1 MTIRPLRYRNAV
13 VPHIYVRGAAK
24 AVAFYAKAFGAEEMV
39 RLPGPDGKLMHACT
53 RINGFLVFL
62 NDDFPEFNDGKST
75 TPIALG
81 GTAVTL
87 HLHGPDVEGRFQR
100 ALDAGATV
108 VNPLEDQFWGD
119 RYGVVRDPF
128 GHQWSLA
135 ESVREVD
142 VSEIAATMSS
152 SDS

>member
-1 MTIRPLRYRNAV
+1 MAIDNTPIL
-13 VPHIYVRGAAK
+13 VPHLVVDDAA
-24 AVAFYAKAFGAEEMV
+24 AALDFYAKAFGAEEMA
-39 RLPGPDGKLMHACT
+39 RLPGPGGKLMHAAF
-53 RINGFLVFL
+53 RIDGHMVFL

-75 TPIALG
+75 TPAALG
-81 GTAVTL
+81 GTAVTI
-87 HLHGPDVEGRFQR
+87 HLHGPDVDARFQR

-135 ESVREVD
+135 ETVREVD
-142 VSEIAATMSS
+142 FSTIAEEMNAQT
-152 SDS
+152 

>member
-1 MTIRPLRYRNAV
+1 MAIDNTPIL
-13 VPHIYVRGAAK
+13 VPHLVVDDAA
-24 AVAFYAKAFGAEEMV
+24 AALDFYAKAFGAEEMT
-39 RLPGPDGKLMHACT
+39 RLPGPGGKLMHAAF
-53 RINGFLVFL
+53 RIDGHMVFL

-75 TPIALG
+75 TPAALG
-81 GTAVTL
+81 GTAVTI
-87 HLHGPDVEGRFQR
+87 HLHGPDVDARFQR

-135 ESVREVD
+135 ETVREVD
-142 VSEIAATMSS
+142 FSTIAEEMNAQT
-152 SDS
+152 